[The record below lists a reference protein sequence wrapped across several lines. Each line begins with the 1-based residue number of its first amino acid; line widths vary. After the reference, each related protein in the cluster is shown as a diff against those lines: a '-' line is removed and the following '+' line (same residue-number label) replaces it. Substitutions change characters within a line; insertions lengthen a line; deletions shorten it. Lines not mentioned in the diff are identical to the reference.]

1 MVISDCFVVSK
12 PYEGAHAT
20 YYHGEGSNGG
30 GGAAERGG
38 GAGAFRG
45 DLARFRKVVDM
56 EMDKARLRLDKGGL
70 DRIGGER
77 KGG

>member
-12 PYEGAHAT
+12 PYKGENAT
-20 YYHGEGSNGG
+20 YYHGEDSS
-30 GGAAERGG
+30 GGAEERGG
-38 GAGAFRG
+38 GAFRG